1 MNSNQKKPAVNFQ
14 KMLDEKINEIKKNNH
29 TPKLLLHSCCAPCST
44 YVIEYLSQFFSIT
57 VFFYNPNIH
66 PEEEYIRRLNEQKKL
81 IEQFPVQNKITF
93 IKGKYELKLFFEE
106 VKGLEN
112 EPEGGN
118 RCLKCFYLRLNKT
131 AQKAQELEIP
141 FFTTTLTIS
150 PHKNAIAINR
160 IGEEMANKYQVN
172 YLFSDFKK
180 KDGFKRSIVLSEQ
193 YGLYRQ
199 NYCGCVFS
207 NNK

>member
-1 MNSNQKKPAVNFQ
+1 INQ
-14 KMLDEKINEIKKNNH
+14 
-29 TPKLLLHSCCAPCST
+29 
-44 YVIEYLSQFFSIT
+44 
-57 VFFYNPNIH
+57 
-66 PEEEYIRRLNEQKKL
+66 
-81 IEQFPVQNKITF
+81 
-93 IKGKYELKLFFEE
+93 
-106 VKGLEN
+106 
-112 EPEGGN
+112 
-118 RCLKCFYLRLNKT
+118 
-131 AQKAQELEIP
+131 
-141 FFTTTLTIS
+141 
-150 PHKNAIAINR
+150 